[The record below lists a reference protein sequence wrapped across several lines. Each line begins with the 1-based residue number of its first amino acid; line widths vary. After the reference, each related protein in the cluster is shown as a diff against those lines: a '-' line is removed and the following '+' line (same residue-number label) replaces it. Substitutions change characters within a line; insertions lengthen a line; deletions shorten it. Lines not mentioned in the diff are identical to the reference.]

1 MRDVFWHLLNQLR
14 RRLKMASKSTLIAA
28 AVVLAGTAGAG
39 GMYVAMYGGH
49 SMMGHHSGTMMQHD
63 EVNMPGL
70 QGENASARESADLA
84 ILFNNF
90 NTITREVENLHNG
103 IRTVTRSSDP
113 AVMDALVNHSV
124 GMIDRVGQLDDPQ
137 ILIQSPTL
145 DIFFLRGEEI
155 ASEVSIEDKG
165 LVVIQTSEDPQ
176 MVEALHT
183 HAAEVTVMAERG
195 MQAVH
200 EMMMANGES
209 H

>member
-1 MRDVFWHLLNQLR
+1 MI
-14 RRLKMASKSTLIAA
+14 SKSTLILA
-28 AVVLAGTAGAG
+28 AVALAGAVGAG
-39 GMYVAMYGGH
+39 GMYVAMSGGYD
-49 SMMGHHSGTMMQHD
+49 MMGHHGGGMMQHD

-70 QGENASARESADLA
+70 QGENASAQESADLA
-84 ILFNNF
+84 VMFNNF
-90 NTITREVENLHNG
+90 DTITREVENLPNG
-103 IRTVTRSSDP
+103 IRTVTRSTDP

-124 GMIDRVGQLDDPQ
+124 GMIDRVGQLDDPK

-145 DIFFLRGEEI
+145 DIFFVRGE
-155 ASEVSIEDKG
+155 AVVSEVSIEDEG

-176 MVEALHT
+176 MIEALHT
-183 HAAEVTVMAERG
+183 HAAEVTAMAERG

>member
-1 MRDVFWHLLNQLR
+1 M
-14 RRLKMASKSTLIAA
+14 KPKSTLIAA
-28 AVVLAGTAGAG
+28 TIVLAGAIGAG
-39 GMYVAMYGGH
+39 GMYVAMSGGH
-49 SMMGHHSGTMMQHD
+49 DMAGHHGSGMMQHD

-70 QGENASARESADLA
+70 QGENASAQESADLA
-84 ILFNNF
+84 VMFNNF
-90 NTITREVENLHNG
+90 DTITREVENLPNG
-103 IRTVTRSSDP
+103 IRTVTRSTDP

-155 ASEVSIEDKG
+155 ASEVSVEDEG
-165 LVVIQTSEDPQ
+165 LVVIQTSDDPQ
-176 MVEALHT
+176 MVEALQT
-183 HAAEVTVMAERG
+183 HAAEVTAMAERG

-200 EMMMANGES
+200 EMMMANGKS